1 MNQTNQL
8 KRTMTRILLAFMLIL
23 AGYAG
28 GFAQALSIDFKQAGN
43 KSPSAGKIEWI
54 NGIVNASNSF
64 YYEGM
69 AVPQRI
75 ILDGLQ
81 AGQSRTIVIKHQTLK
96 SAKSAHGYD
105 FLTSWENAEEVA
117 RRFSPSKPLLLDVI
131 ATRRNDAS
139 QKVSEA
145 SSNCNPLNNA
155 VEFKVGIPSPN
166 SNPVPTFGVGQVSV
180 KKQKFES
187 AMNQSKNELS
197 IWVPSGNTISELS
210 FSFIEYRQGDG
221 DQDAIYE
228 LTFTPSGTQ
237 AAIEF
242 AGHLASGV
250 DFFDAEIGWGLGKG
264 SGGISGGSYH
274 VYVDGN
280 NIGNQDNQ
288 VSDIGIKSCDINI
301 TNAVQTNVSCN
312 GGSNGSLDLTVAG
325 TAEAPFQYSW
335 TGPSSF
341 STTTLDITGL
351 KAGTYNL
358 TINDATG
365 FCDIKQSYTITEPDA
380 VTLTAIVKNMVSCN
394 GDANG
399 ELTITT
405 NGTAVIKDELGNVV
419 TNGSLKAGKY
429 TVSSSKA
436 GNNGATCDATSVEVT
451 ITQPAQALAASATT
465 STTECAGTKTGSITL
480 SVSGGTALYEYKLN
494 GGTLTNLPANGII
507 ASLQAGNYTVY
518 VQDANGCNVTIQGN
532 VTVAEGPVCYPYY
545 TYSQGYYGNTNGLGV
560 ACVRGDGTWRTRD
573 FIKKSLE
580 NGGGMILGSTNTNER
595 NNGLNLRASLTAG
608 IAQTAVIENI
618 LKVMPG
624 GGSPNILTQSLDLTG
639 TYSATNKLLKN
650 GKFNNVLLG
659 QTVAMWLNINIPNN
673 ELGSLD
679 LKGLKCKTTIV
690 TKEADS
696 KSTCNIPHAGETPVF
711 TVFPQSVVNAL
722 ISRNKGTTVRDLVN
736 MASEALGR
744 LDKTYYNAS
753 LTDINAA
760 LDAIVNAFHGGKY
773 FARFQGD
780 INGCS
785 ITTPPG
791 GSVAKINV
799 ASPVEEAAAVKVETS
814 NAGVSV
820 IAFPNP
826 YIDQVTFNVTVKN
839 AGKGSLVIY
848 NMLGQKV
855 TNLFEGNMQANS
867 TQTIRYNV
875 PFAQRKNLVYVFRQN
890 DTISTGK
897 LVSGK

>member
-1 MNQTNQL
+1 
-8 KRTMTRILLAFMLIL
+8 
-23 AGYAG
+23 
-28 GFAQALSIDFKQAGN
+28 
-43 KSPSAGKIEWI
+43 
-54 NGIVNASNSF
+54 
-64 YYEGM
+64 
-69 AVPQRI
+69 
-75 ILDGLQ
+75 
-81 AGQSRTIVIKHQTLK
+81 
-96 SAKSAHGYD
+96 
-105 FLTSWENAEEVA
+105 
-117 RRFSPSKPLLLDVI
+117 
-131 ATRRNDAS
+131 
-139 QKVSEA
+139 
-145 SSNCNPLNNA
+145 
-155 VEFKVGIPSPN
+155 
-166 SNPVPTFGVGQVSV
+166 
-180 KKQKFES
+180 
-187 AMNQSKNELS
+187 
-197 IWVPSGNTISELS
+197 
-210 FSFIEYRQGDG
+210 
-221 DQDAIYE
+221 
-228 LTFTPSGTQ
+228 
-237 AAIEF
+237 
-242 AGHLASGV
+242 
-250 DFFDAEIGWGLGKG
+250 
-264 SGGISGGSYH
+264 
-274 VYVDGN
+274 
-280 NIGNQDNQ
+280 
-288 VSDIGIKSCDINI
+288 
-301 TNAVQTNVSCN
+301 
-312 GGSNGSLDLTVAG
+312 
-325 TAEAPFQYSW
+325 
-335 TGPSSF
+335 
-341 STTTLDITGL
+341 L
-351 KAGTYNL
+351 KAGKYTVSSSKAGNNGA
-358 TINDATG
+358 TCDAT
-365 FCDIKQSYTITEPDA
+365 SVEVTITEPDA

-451 ITQPAQALAASATT
+451 ITEPDAVTLTAVVKNMVSCNGDANGELTITTNGTAVIKDELGNVVTNGSLKAGKYTVSSSKAGNNGATCNATSVEVTITQPAQALAASATT

-494 GGTLTNLPANGII
+494 GGTLTNLPANGIV